1 VYWCASNKGS
11 VLFMKQN
18 FIKCFGGKISKLQMY
33 IYNKVCERLYTIF
46 FKNFLYGHSLLVMQ
60 LTTYDSVCDPTF
72 GDLSHTLYNAS
83 KKLISWKL
91 NFEYTSLSIKRE
103 H

>member
-60 LTTYDSVCDPTF
+60 LTTHMTQYAIQPL
-72 GDLSHTLYNAS
+72 G
-83 KKLISWKL
+83 IS
-91 NFEYTSLSIKRE
+91 YTPYIMHRKN
-103 H
+103 